1 MTMAFV
7 NAGRGVDVWIVRG
20 RSWWSERQPRERLLL
35 CGLAVLLAL
44 AVIINGIARPL
55 IEVRREARAEIAL
68 FDALEVRL
76 RAAGP
81 NLRPPTSTI
90 AGGSLQTVATMTA
103 AEAALPIR
111 EIAEQGETTVVAFDS
126 VNFVALMTWIDRLER
141 EQGVMAQSA
150 EIERQTAPGIV
161 NARLTLARP

>member
-1 MTMAFV
+1 MTLAFV

-111 EIAEQGETTVVAFDS
+111 EIA
-126 VNFVALMTWIDRLER
+126 
-141 EQGVMAQSA
+141 
-150 EIERQTAPGIV
+150 
-161 NARLTLARP
+161 